1 MNDTPLPESPL
12 TEIEA
17 RQDEV
22 LQKLAHLNERIESAL
37 KQFGSQR
44 AADDAGL
51 SVS

>member
-1 MNDTPLPESPL
+1 MNDAPLPESPL

-22 LQKLAHLNERIESAL
+22 LRKLDHLNERIETAL

-44 AADDAGL
+44 AADDIAIA
-51 SVS
+51 SS